1 MRASSYWISISLGFP
16 GSPVFPTQGAQ
27 VQSLVWELR
36 SHISWHRK
44 KKKNCHSSHMK
55 KTTTVNFYIF
65 KNVWLLH
72 HALYTKYNKKAKNVY
87 IKIWSMLS
95 HNIYGFICWWMHPK
109 FCESFKK
116 HFKQYL
122 ALELHFYL
130 LNLGMI
136 ILIISATQTVGQGPL
151 LSPPRVN

>member
-1 MRASSYWISISLGFP
+1 MISNTCAQGESNNESIVLLDKHIIGIPWQSSVSNAGSTSSILGLGTKIP
-16 GSPVFPTQGAQ
+16 HLMAQ
-27 VQSLVWELR
+27 E
-36 SHISWHRK
+36 

-122 ALELHFYL
+122 ALWFCMLMDASKVL
-130 LNLGMI
+130 W
-136 ILIISATQTVGQGPL
+136 IL
-151 LSPPRVN
+151 